1 MSKDIV
7 KSTVGALSALLV
19 VLALA
24 AGCGTDDTDT
34 ATSTTAATTSVPAS
48 ATPTV
53 TDVWARPALEG
64 GNTAIYLSIH
74 GGKAA
79 DELRS
84 VTGPADFAESI
95 EIHESVVADDHD
107 TDDAHDAPGD
117 GHGSTMAPGGQMRT
131 MRPVDA
137 IAVPAG
143 GDVALEPG
151 GYHVMVTG
159 LHAELSVG
167 DRVPVTLHFAD
178 AGEVQATASVRE
190 M

>member
-1 MSKDIV
+1 MPENIMKR
-7 KSTVGALSALLV
+7 TVGAMSALVV

-24 AGCGTDDTDT
+24 AGCGSDDTDT
-34 ATSTTAATTSVPAS
+34 ATSTTAATSAPAS
-48 ATPTV
+48 DTPTV

-64 GNTAIYLSIH
+64 GNTAIYLSIR
-74 GGKAA
+74 GGKTA

-95 EIHESVVADDHD
+95 EIHESVVVDGHD
-107 TDDAHDAPGD
+107 TDDAPGD

-137 IAVPAG
+137 IAVPAA

-151 GYHVMVTG
+151 GYHVMVMG

-178 AGEVQATASVRE
+178 AGEVQATATVRE